1 MRIVH
6 RDVKPENI
14 MIMGRENGLL
24 QVKLIDFGTAKLF
37 NEGNKNRGLVGSA
50 YYIAPEVIRGK
61 YDEACDLWSIGVIM
75 YILLT
80 GSPPFNGEDEDE
92 IIKSVLIGKYDTT
105 LDTYKTLSNNAKDLI
120 TKLLK
125 FNPAERITAKDALM
139 HPWFKTAEF
148 TNSYRMNSI
157 NSSLAK
163 AMIKNLENYKSNNII
178 KCAVLAYLVHQNT
191 NIRECI
197 NASKLFTEID
207 LNKDGK
213 LEKEELEYAITK
225 YYDLNKIQAK
235 SKADTIFKN
244 IDTDNNGY
252 IESEEFIRACINPTI
267 FTSNNYLRFA
277 FNYFDNDKDGT
288 ISIQEIENKFYQN
301 LKNQNDEN
309 RKKLR
314 AMFDQ
319 IDINKDGLI
328 SFEEFSNMIKGII
341 AA

>member
-1 MRIVH
+1 
-6 RDVKPENI
+6 
-14 MIMGRENGLL
+14 
-24 QVKLIDFGTAKLF
+24 
-37 NEGNKNRGLVGSA
+37 
-50 YYIAPEVIRGK
+50 
-61 YDEACDLWSIGVIM
+61 M

-80 GSPPFNGEDEDE
+80 GSPPFNGENEDE
-92 IIKSVLIGKYDTT
+92 ILKSVLIGKYDTT
-105 LDTYKTLSNNAKDLI
+105 LDTYQTLSNNAKDLI
-120 TKLLK
+120 TKLLR
-125 FNPAERITAKDALM
+125 FNPAERITAKDALL
-139 HPWFKTAEF
+139 HPWFKTGEF
-148 TNSYRMNSI
+148 TNSYRINTI
-157 NSSLAK
+157 NSSLAQS
-163 AMIKNLENYKSNNII
+163 MIKNLENYKSNNII

-213 LEKEELEYAITK
+213 LEKDELEYAITK
-225 YYDLNKIQAK
+225 YYGLNK
-235 SKADTIFKN
+235 SKAKSRADAIFKN

-252 IESEEFIRACINPTI
+252 IESEEFIRACINPQI

-301 LKNQNDEN
+301 LKNKNDEN
-309 RKKLR
+309 RRQLR

>member
-1 MRIVH
+1 
-6 RDVKPENI
+6 
-14 MIMGRENGLL
+14 
-24 QVKLIDFGTAKLF
+24 
-37 NEGNKNRGLVGSA
+37 
-50 YYIAPEVIRGK
+50 
-61 YDEACDLWSIGVIM
+61 
-75 YILLT
+75 
-80 GSPPFNGEDEDE
+80 
-92 IIKSVLIGKYDTT
+92 
-105 LDTYKTLSNNAKDLI
+105 
-120 TKLLK
+120 
-125 FNPAERITAKDALM
+125 
-139 HPWFKTAEF
+139 
-148 TNSYRMNSI
+148 
-157 NSSLAK
+157 
-163 AMIKNLENYKSNNII
+163 MIKNLENYKSNNII

-225 YYDLNKIQAK
+225 YYDLNKNQAK
-235 SKADTIFKN
+235 SKVDTIFKN